1 VLVIQL
7 ENCSQSA
14 MLSFYFAMSTGTK
27 ELASNFI
34 MEDSPVN
41 TSFAGIKLERRRL
54 VEGSLTLGGFVGR
67 RKRPPGFRGGRL
79 CKKRRTL

>member
-1 VLVIQL
+1 
-7 ENCSQSA
+7 

-41 TSFAGIKLERRRL
+41 TSFAGINLSAEDWSKVR
-54 VEGSLTLGGFVGR
+54 
-67 RKRPPGFRGGRL
+67 
-79 CKKRRTL
+79 